1 MRRISTLLILLIG
14 TGVSAQTWCAPGAEW
29 TYGFANQQAS
39 GITHAWYSGD
49 SLLGGYNAQRIDQTI
64 HAYQPVFPFGQAFTQ
79 ELVPLFTRTENGVVY
94 IWDQLSVTYD
104 TLMWFAAVPGQ
115 RWNLHHQDGSTW
127 FNVLDT
133 GTSVVQGIPLHFLVV
148 EEPNFLFATDTLR
161 ERIGSDLFYID
172 PMETLLIDWTT
183 GWLHCYRDN
192 AIDAFHGTQWTWSV
206 DCDFTVG
213 LPEATGTM
221 SLPFPNPGSDQFTV
235 QLPGGMHTVE
245 LFDATGRRVLSEST
259 VDANVRIGTEALPSG
274 AYFVRVTDALGS
286 VGRST
291 WMKE

>member
-1 MRRISTLLILLIG
+1 MRITSLLLLISIALMLR
-14 TGVSAQTWCAPGAEW
+14 AQQWCAPGAEW

-49 SLLGGYNAQRIDQTI
+49 SLLGGCNAQRIDQTI

-79 ELVPLFTRTENGVVY
+79 ELNPLFTRSENEVVY
-94 IWDQLSVTYD
+94 IWDGSSSTYD
-104 TLMWFAAVPGQ
+104 TLIWFAAVPGQ
-115 RWNLHHQDGSTW
+115 RWNLHHQDGFTW

-192 AIDAFHGTQWTWSV
+192 AIDAFHGAQWTWSG
-206 DCDFTVG
+206 DCDFTVAT
-213 LPEATGTM
+213 PEPLRAE
-221 SLPFPNPGSDQFTV
+221 SLPFPNPGTSYFTL
-235 QLPGGMHTVE
+235 QLPNGMHTVE
-245 LFDATGRRVLSEST
+245 VFDATGRRVLSEST
-259 VDANVRIGTEALPSG
+259 SIPQPTIGTANLVPGLYHVRMDEG
-274 AYFVRVTDALGS
+274 AATHWV
-286 VGRST
+286 
-291 WMKE
+291 KQ